1 MMLQLFLNSLYSGIL
16 YLLLG
21 LSFHVIYST
30 FRFFHIVHAVF
41 LTFGA
46 YFVFTIFNMGVNI
59 WCIAVPLSITVAV
72 FFILIVNKSVY
83 VPLLKLEIP
92 NWQMMIVSLG
102 LYVVL
107 QNIISIFWGD
117 GVLSFRKWEIKAGYE
132 FLDAYITSVQAVT
145 FITCIVLL
153 FGWWL
158 IINRTTI
165 GKKIKA
171 VSSSHDLSLVLGIS
185 ENLAMNWSLAL
196 GTGMAV
202 CAGILIAADIDMTPT
217 MGFDWLMYGV
227 VAMIIGGMGKMKH
240 MVFGALLL
248 AVAQHLSAYFFD
260 SKWMNATAYI
270 ILVIF
275 LYFRPFGFSGK
286 KLKKTEV

>member
-21 LSFHVIYST
+21 ISFHVIYST

-46 YFVFTIFNMGVNI
+46 YFVFTFFNMGLKI
-59 WCIAVPLSITVAV
+59 WCIAVPLSITMAV
-72 FFILIVNKSVY
+72 FFIFFVNKCVY
-83 VPLLKLEIP
+83 VPLLKLGIP
-92 NWQMMIVSLG
+92 DWKMMIVSLG

-107 QNIISIFWGD
+107 QNIISLFWGD
-117 GVLSFRKWEIKAGYE
+117 GVLSFRMWEIKAGYE
-132 FLDAYITSVQAVT
+132 FHNAYITNVQAVT
-145 FITCIVLL
+145 IITSIVLL

-158 IINRTTI
+158 IIDRTTI

-171 VSSSHDLSLVLGIS
+171 VSSSLDLSMIFGIS
-185 ENLAMNWSLAL
+185 KNLSMNWSLAL
-196 GTGMAV
+196 GTGLAV

-217 MGFDWLMYGV
+217 MGFDWLMFGV
-227 VAMIIGGMGKMKH
+227 VAMIIGGMGKMRY
-240 MVFGALLL
+240 MVFGALFL
-248 AVAQHLSAYFFD
+248 ATVQHLSAYFFD